1 MFCVRL
7 LLHHL
12 GQGLNPLRSN
22 TVVVES
28 LEAESFHRTR
38 KVCATGMR
46 TEAWLSPTPNNRFD
60 SIFVC
65 PNLVHL

>member
-1 MFCVRL
+1 MFCERL

-46 TEAWLSPTPNNRFD
+46 LRRIEAWLSPNPEQ
-60 SIFVC
+60 
-65 PNLVHL
+65 